1 MIFFHKIEMGK
12 TLCTI
17 TYTAHGKIYTEI
29 VSKSEI
35 AEFDG
40 YEFVSILG
48 DYYIADVIDLKRD
61 TITLK
66 EFDNYYQNLYPLN
79 WDGICQKIHAK
90 IHGSGRITG
99 GGLNV
104 HPIFTNLLNSF

>member
-1 MIFFHKIEMGK
+1 MIFFEEVKMGHSI
-12 TLCTI
+12 CYV
-17 TYTAHGKIYTEI
+17 TYTADGKTYNEI
-29 VSKSEI
+29 LKKSEI

-48 DYYIADVIDLKRD
+48 CYYIADVLDLKRD

-66 EFDNYYQNLYPLN
+66 EFDNYYNTISKLN

-90 IHGSGRITG
+90 IYESGRLHPLFSDI
-99 GGLNV
+99 LN
-104 HPIFTNLLNSF
+104 NLK